1 MPKNFRAIL
10 AALGLAIVATAVATP
25 ATAQELP
32 EEPASIPTELLDPPQ
47 EVQYLTRASGVT
59 PYPMWVSIEA
69 AAPDGETLVEQWF
82 WHSSLGALEYFLGR
96 PEEPETGCTVVDAY
110 YDRYGALETPE
121 TAKLVARVRIIHS
134 EVGFGWGAPGT
145 LFRGEVIEIL
155 KAQEI
160 QRDRQILDFSAPVG
174 QIPFGDRVLCPRD
187 SRFPDLRVG
196 DEAIVL
202 ADEVFARDEPMI
214 SIGDGG
220 ILVIRDGELLP
231 EGAAYRQRG
240 LTVLEDVETRARAA
254 EIGSQR

>member
-10 AALGLAIVATAVATP
+10 AALGLAIVAAPSNP
-25 ATAQELP
+25 AIAQELP
-32 EEPASIPTELLDPPQ
+32 EEPAPTTAAELLDPPQ

-82 WHSSLGALEYFLGR
+82 WRSSLRAHEYFMSR
-96 PEEPETGCTVVDAY
+96 PEEPETGCTIVDIH
-110 YDRYGALETPE
+110 YDAYGALESPE
-121 TAKLVARVRIIHS
+121 DAKLVARVRVIHA
-134 EVGFGWGAPGT
+134 EVGFGWGSPGT

-155 KAQEI
+155 KAQEAH
-160 QRDRQILDFSAPVG
+160 QDRQILDFFAPMG
-174 QIPFGDRVLCPRD
+174 RIPIGGRVLCPRD

-196 DEAIVL
+196 DEAILL

-220 ILVIRDGELLP
+220 ILAIRNGDLLA
-231 EGAAYRQRG
+231 EGAAFKRLG
-240 LTVLEDVETRARAA
+240 LTTVEDVETRARAA
-254 EIGSQR
+254 DRQPQR